1 MGGMNFSD
9 FSKGL
14 KNTKTLAT
22 TDNENLSLGAFFR
35 LPARSLVVD
44 IRVVIN
50 MTFESMTQLQTM
62 GINRTTSSSRRIRVH
77 GTQPTPLGRIPCQK
91 TLGPKA
97 IREYRGR
104 EEIVAQDRLSGRF
117 WWMCVLLL

>member
-1 MGGMNFSD
+1 MGGMNFSN

-62 GINRTTSSSRRIRVH
+62 GINRTTSSHPWHTANSV
-77 GTQPTPLGRIPCQK
+77 GSY
-91 TLGPKA
+91 TLPKNPWA
-97 IREYRGR
+97 
-104 EEIVAQDRLSGRF
+104 
-117 WWMCVLLL
+117 